1 MNFRFWAVSFK
12 TAVRIFTKQHLFDVD
27 IIDFPQTIKN
37 LAVLPSLG
45 VGRDWVPWDFICI
58 MKLILQ
64 SAAFF
69 FIYMLFSFHCKLPRV
84 IEELKLN

>member
-1 MNFRFWAVSFK
+1 M
-12 TAVRIFTKQHLFDVD
+12 RIFTKQHLFDVD

-45 VGRDWVPWDFICI
+45 VGKDWVPWVFIYI

-69 FIYMLFSFHCKLPRV
+69 FIHAVFL
-84 IEELKLN
+84 